1 MWQTSRP
8 GHVDPANTGSVSV
21 CVWLLWRLVLNLS
34 ILFCLLKVLDI
45 LQHIQ
50 ALDPSQHG
58 AVGYLVQ
65 HTLEH
70 IERRKEE
77 VGPEVKHRSDE
88 KHKEVCFS
96 IGLIMK
102 HKRWALQNLP
112 CPSRRLYCNDE
123 CRSVCSGRNETGF
136 YLPRRYLE
144 QKMSGTC
151 IYAAYLLEKWGQL
164 CLSFE
169 SKRFCCCLFAE
180 RFARCLLWVIM
191 YHR

>member
-1 MWQTSRP
+1 MWQTARL
-8 GHVDPANTGSVSV
+8 GHLDPADLRNASVYIYKYWAAVETCSKSVS
-21 CVWLLWRLVLNLS
+21 
-34 ILFCLLKVLDI
+34 LFWLLKVLDI

-102 HKRWALQNLP
+102 HKR
-112 CPSRRLYCNDE
+112 
-123 CRSVCSGRNETGF
+123 
-136 YLPRRYLE
+136 
-144 QKMSGTC
+144 
-151 IYAAYLLEKWGQL
+151 
-164 CLSFE
+164 
-169 SKRFCCCLFAE
+169 
-180 RFARCLLWVIM
+180 
-191 YHR
+191 

>member
-1 MWQTSRP
+1 MLSVLCGKLVWRTSRP
-8 GHVDPANTGSVSV
+8 GHLDPANLRNISV
-21 CVWLLWRLVLNLS
+21 CICKCWTAVETCSESVF
-34 ILFCLLKVLDI
+34 LFWLLKVLDI

-102 HKRWALQNLP
+102 HKR
-112 CPSRRLYCNDE
+112 
-123 CRSVCSGRNETGF
+123 
-136 YLPRRYLE
+136 
-144 QKMSGTC
+144 
-151 IYAAYLLEKWGQL
+151 
-164 CLSFE
+164 
-169 SKRFCCCLFAE
+169 
-180 RFARCLLWVIM
+180 
-191 YHR
+191 

>member
-1 MWQTSRP
+1 M
-8 GHVDPANTGSVSV
+8 VSV
-21 CVWLLWRLVLNLS
+21 QAEHEAVAENGVEEVVADLRAFYAIYLYVFMSCAAAGTCPEHVFAVVW
-34 ILFCLLKVLDI
+34 KVLDI

-77 VGPEVKHRSDE
+77 LGPEVKHRSDE

-102 HKRWALQNLP
+102 HKR
-112 CPSRRLYCNDE
+112 
-123 CRSVCSGRNETGF
+123 
-136 YLPRRYLE
+136 
-144 QKMSGTC
+144 
-151 IYAAYLLEKWGQL
+151 
-164 CLSFE
+164 
-169 SKRFCCCLFAE
+169 
-180 RFARCLLWVIM
+180 
-191 YHR
+191 

>member
-1 MWQTSRP
+1 MLWHIS
-8 GHVDPANTGSVSV
+8 GHLQLTPAEYL
-21 CVWLLWRLVLNLS
+21 CVFISCAAAGTCPEPVFAVVW
-34 ILFCLLKVLDI
+34 KVLDI

-77 VGPEVKHRSDE
+77 LGPEVKHRSDE

-102 HKRWALQNLP
+102 HKR
-112 CPSRRLYCNDE
+112 
-123 CRSVCSGRNETGF
+123 
-136 YLPRRYLE
+136 
-144 QKMSGTC
+144 
-151 IYAAYLLEKWGQL
+151 
-164 CLSFE
+164 
-169 SKRFCCCLFAE
+169 
-180 RFARCLLWVIM
+180 
-191 YHR
+191 